1 MAPVTITIDDPEL
14 IAAILSDAEVVGC
27 PWYVDDLRDLILDAE
42 RAKGQTHS
50 YGDGCEPA
58 HDAVEHARNVLSRAA
73 DEFLCPDC
81 HRKGTAEAVDAVVR
95 EQLSFKPAVHE
106 PDVVGEPERS
116 CSCPSPETQADP
128 YWDPECPVH
137 LHAGAQLEG
146 HHGRPT
152 IPADRLDG

>member
-1 MAPVTITIDDPEL
+1 MAPVTVTLDDPEL

-27 PWYVDDLRDLILDAE
+27 PWYLDDLRDFILDAE

-58 HDAVEHARNVLSRAA
+58 HDAVEHATNVLRSASNGLTPWT
-73 DEFLCPDC
+73 DD
-81 HRKGTAEAVDAVVR
+81 TVDFDTWIGEVVR

-106 PDVVGEPERS
+106 PDVVGEHERS